1 MSDYKFDVFQALAAV
16 DKHKGDWF
24 AEQPEEARRAFAA
37 PVFLRWAS
45 SVAGNGLAH
54 EYMLTMVNDMA
65 NNGADTFMTAH
76 PEMLFRLTATA
87 GLGKKVQ
94 HEWIPMA
101 GRKSSKASKAYDLIQ
116 RFNPAANN
124 REIELLMHL
133 HTKESFKE
141 FAEGSGL
148 MPEDIKE
155 AIKAFNVYLKDK

>member
-1 MSDYKFDVFQALAAV
+1 MADYKFDVFQALGAV
-16 DKHKGDWF
+16 DKRNGGWF
-24 AEQPEEARRAFAA
+24 AQQPEEARRAFAA

-45 SVAGNGLAH
+45 SVAGNGAAH
-54 EYMLTMVNDMA
+54 EYMLTMTNEMA
-65 NNGADTFMTAH
+65 NKGADIFMTAH
-76 PEMLFRLTATA
+76 PEMLFRLTASA

-101 GRKSSKASKAYDLIQ
+101 GRKSSKASKAYDMIAH
-116 RFNPAANN
+116 FNPEANI
-124 REIELLMHL
+124 REIELLLHL

-148 MPEDIKE
+148 MPDVIKE